1 MNIQQLKT
9 KIYEV
14 IINTRRPILF
24 KEYDP
29 KTLEISCSD
38 YTLKKGLEW
47 SFDELKELVK
57 EH

>member
-1 MNIQQLKT
+1 MNI
-9 KIYEV
+9 
-14 IINTRRPILF
+14 RRPILF

-38 YTLKKGLEW
+38 CTLEEGLEW

-57 EH
+57 GH